1 MPRTN
6 PSCLRVHMSA
16 DFYIPQNPSRA
27 RLTGESPS
35 ITSFPAERLPS
46 PLARSVVVQLQLDV
60 YRNKPGAESGKRI
73 STVQS
78 FPKAAGEEDRSAI
91 LTDASRN
98 LFLEESTEV
107 VVTLGLFARTE
118 VPSQSDCPKSTA
130 SSWSRCDQDNMD
142 RRGRTRDFVLLWLN
156 KDPAAKINSQ
166 TSDKP

>member
-1 MPRTN
+1 
-6 PSCLRVHMSA
+6 MSA

-46 PLARSVVVQLQLDV
+46 PLPRSVVVQLQLDV

-91 LTDASRN
+91 LMDVSRS
-98 LFLEESTEV
+98 LSLEESKGV
-107 VVTLGLFARTE
+107 VVSLGQCVRTK
-118 VPSQSDCPKSTA
+118 VPSPSDYPKSTA
-130 SSWSRCDQDNMD
+130 
-142 RRGRTRDFVLLWLN
+142 
-156 KDPAAKINSQ
+156 
-166 TSDKP
+166 